1 MNYRFDVKSDMPVNL
16 VDWAMKQR
24 EQIDKDNELLQS
36 KLFGGLKNFGKAG
49 VYSKMYGQQ
58 QDDYDAAM
66 EEIYN
71 TKEEDR
77 PELFRKYGINPKDF
91 ANYAKIQDKYK
102 AQVNQRKAVDK
113 YLRTPQV
120 EPMNEDDLKLYQAF
134 GYFA

>member
-36 KLFGGLKNFGKAG
+36 RLFGGLKNVGKAG
-49 VYSKMYGQQ
+49 VYSKMYGKQK
-58 QDDYDAAM
+58 DEYAAAM

-71 TKEEDR
+71 TKEADR

-91 ANYAKIQDKYK
+91 ADYANIQDKYK
-102 AQVNQRKAVDK
+102 AQVNQRKAVDS

-120 EPMNEDDLKLYQAF
+120 EPMDEDDLKLHKAF
-134 GYFA
+134 GL